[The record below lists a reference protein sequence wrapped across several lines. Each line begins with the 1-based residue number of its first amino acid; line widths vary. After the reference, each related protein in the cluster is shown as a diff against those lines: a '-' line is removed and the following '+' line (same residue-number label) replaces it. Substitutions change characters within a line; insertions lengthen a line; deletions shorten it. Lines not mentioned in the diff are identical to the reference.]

1 LKLVAIA
8 AVIANALQA
17 LCKGRQTRRRSNAM
31 LRRFAVAF
39 STLSLLAAGVNG
51 ASTQGLLGPPPAD
64 ASAGAAPGSGAT
76 PANPPGGA
84 AEPARPPLAWP
95 PSAPAA
101 PVLPGSPTAM
111 VRPFYEHLGLE
122 TDPSQRRNF
131 VDPAKTVLDKSDA
144 LRASGQGECL
154 DPNMALDNADFDKA
168 EIDRSL
174 KSVEA
179 VHGDEAKVVV
189 AFVVAGN
196 QHRLEWK
203 LKKVDGEWKISDL
216 LSVTGEWALS
226 QYQCE

>member
-1 LKLVAIA
+1 VL
-8 AVIANALQA
+8 
-17 LCKGRQTRRRSNAM
+17 RRSA
-31 LRRFAVAF
+31 LALL
-39 STLSLLAAGVNG
+39 TLSLLAAGLDG
-51 ASTQGLLGPPPAD
+51 GSAQGLLGPPRANAPVD
-64 ASAGAAPGSGAT
+64 TAPGNGE
-76 PANPPGGA
+76 PAASSPGGA
-84 AEPARPPLAWP
+84 VQPATPPLAWP
-95 PSAPAA
+95 PSEPAA
-101 PVLPGSPTAM
+101 PVLPGSPTAV

-122 TDPSQRRNF
+122 IDPTQRRNF

-154 DPNMALDNADFDKA
+154 DPNMALDNADFDKT
-168 EIDRSL
+168 EIERSL

-203 LKKVDGEWKISDL
+203 LKKVGGKWKISDL